1 LLLFNWLFL
10 FEQERDL
17 VKSVPSVVLSHE
29 KDLFY
34 FNPFLQAAINFLTYF
49 VPRAKGSL
57 ITISKYF
64 YNIFLRSYINYGF
77 LFVFVKKCVLGN
89 SGNYN

>member
-1 LLLFNWLFL
+1 L
-10 FEQERDL
+10 EQERDL

-29 KDLFY
+29 KDLLY
-34 FNPFLQAAINFLTYF
+34 FNPFLQADINFLTYF
-49 VPRAKGSL
+49 VPLANGSL

-64 YNIFLRSYINYGF
+64 YNILLRSYINYGL

-89 SGNYN
+89 